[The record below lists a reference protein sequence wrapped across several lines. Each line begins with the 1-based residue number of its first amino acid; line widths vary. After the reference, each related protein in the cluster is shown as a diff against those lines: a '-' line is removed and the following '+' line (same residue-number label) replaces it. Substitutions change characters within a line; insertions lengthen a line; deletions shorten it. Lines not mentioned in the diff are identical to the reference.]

1 MFICE
6 FLSQSGTYHIR
17 SGADNEDRIA
27 IRSGGGLT
35 TAVLCDGAGSFG
47 AGACAAALISEML
60 ASFLHTQFELL
71 YGADGE
77 ESRMLLL
84 ERIERT
90 LRAHAR
96 WTDTP
101 VQELACTILAAAVH
115 EDGRCLCL
123 HLGDGIILQKNRC
136 EARTSVVSC
145 PMTGLVP
152 HSTYLTMNCDL
163 RSYLRMYR
171 WQSRELESLLL
182 LSDGAAEHLVRLQG
196 GDGWVYNGGEPD
208 IRDIRERLGKC
219 SPQDDH
225 SAVLIRR

>member
-84 ERIERT
+84 ERIERI
-90 LRAHAR
+90 
-96 WTDTP
+96 TP
-101 VQELACTILAAAVH
+101 EVFAAVTGS
-115 EDGRCLCL
+115 DKVMCANV
-123 HLGDGIILQKNRC
+123 DFD
-136 EARTSVVSC
+136 S
-145 PMTGLVP
+145 GLVYRMLNIP
-152 HSTYLTMNCDL
+152 EELYTPLFAIARVTGWCAHRIEEVMTSSRIIRPAYKSLTRGRNYIPME
-163 RSYLRMYR
+163 
-171 WQSRELESLLL
+171 SR
-182 LSDGAAEHLVRLQG
+182 
-196 GDGWVYNGGEPD
+196 
-208 IRDIRERLGKC
+208 
-219 SPQDDH
+219 
-225 SAVLIRR
+225 